1 MEPTFDS
8 DYLVRLRNHEPQTEA
23 HFISHFR
30 SLIQNRFLNGTSFEG
45 ISDEIVQEVMVRT
58 LSAVYANRVAEPA
71 ALTTFVYDV
80 CERVLSEFSE
90 ELAPERDTTTRPSDQ
105 SKIRWG
111 VNTFTIAFSPDL
123 LPNQIRGTLD
133 ALADYYR
140 ACGGVGLRI
149 QFEME
154 EARIL
159 ELAHV

>member
-8 DYLVRLRNHEPQTEA
+8 DYLIRLRDHDPQTEA
-23 HFISHFR
+23 HFVSHFS
-30 SLIQNRFLNGTSFEG
+30 SLIRTRLLRGTPFGG
-45 ISDEIVQEVMVRT
+45 ISDEVVQEVLVRV
-58 LSAVYANRVAEPA
+58 LNAVYENRVAEPD
-71 ALTTFVYDV
+71 ALRALVYDV

-90 ELAPERDTTTRPSDQ
+90 ELAPERDTTTNPSDQ

-123 LPNQIRGTLD
+123 SPNQIRGTLD